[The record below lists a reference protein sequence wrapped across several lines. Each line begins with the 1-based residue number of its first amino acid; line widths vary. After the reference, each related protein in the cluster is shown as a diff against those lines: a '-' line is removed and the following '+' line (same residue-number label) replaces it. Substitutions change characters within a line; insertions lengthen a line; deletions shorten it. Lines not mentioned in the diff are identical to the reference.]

1 MVKGSKR
8 ALWNASAAVALVLP
22 AAAFSFAHGSATGAR
37 RVAAPAAA
45 PAMMV
50 TGMSAPLQV
59 TRPGLAII
67 GPAAAAPV
75 PDQLALHAA
84 ITAAWRQHLQA
95 VIAADRARAAA
106 RRAAARRAA
115 ARRAAAW
122 AAAHAAAH
130 AAAQAAARAAARAV
144 TARRARAGLT
154 ARVRAAAA
162 AVPAAA
168 GSWQQIV
175 ALLAGRVPAAWTTS
189 SSTNP
194 AAACT
199 PPTPTPAPTASR
211 RPCRPPRW
219 PAPGPTGRPTR
230 SPKCAGWC
238 NTLTPRTAA
247 PAAPGRTGRPMAVT
261 RLARRPNRRATRRD
275 HIDPP
280 HPGRRRLGLG

>member
-115 ARRAAAW
+115 AR
-122 AAAHAAAH
+122 AAAH
-130 AAAQAAARAAARAV
+130 AAARAAARAV
-144 TARRARAGLT
+144 AARRARAGLT

-175 ALLAGRVPAAWTTS
+175 ASLAGQGAGCLDNIIEHESGGSVHATNPNSGAYGIPQALPAAKMASAGPDWQ
-189 SSTNP
+189 TNP
-194 AAACT
+194 VTQVRWMVQYVDTAYGGACGAWT
-199 PPTPTPAPTASR
+199 HWQADGSY
-211 RPCRPPRW
+211 
-219 PAPGPTGRPTR
+219 
-230 SPKCAGWC
+230 
-238 NTLTPRTAA
+238 
-247 PAAPGRTGRPMAVT
+247 
-261 RLARRPNRRATRRD
+261 
-275 HIDPP
+275 
-280 HPGRRRLGLG
+280 